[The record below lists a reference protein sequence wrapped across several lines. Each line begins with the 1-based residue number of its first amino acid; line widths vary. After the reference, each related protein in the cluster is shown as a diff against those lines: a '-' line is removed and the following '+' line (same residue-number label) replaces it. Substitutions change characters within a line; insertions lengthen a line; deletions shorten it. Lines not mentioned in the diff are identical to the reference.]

1 MVPSGRGGAAE
12 SPLGAPPQG
21 GAVGPEDVET
31 QVLSL
36 IGRLQALCKWVK
48 SNKYSPSDM
57 IYFLQIVPH
66 CQVVYLIR

>member
-12 SPLGAPPQG
+12 SPLGAPPQS

-48 SNKYSPSDM
+48 SNKYCPSDM
-57 IYFLQIVPH
+57 IYFL
-66 CQVVYLIR
+66 